1 MYFYNIDKSKTLND
15 LNQEISKHKSIL
27 DHAIKND
34 YPNDV
39 IDAYTNN
46 LKALQLNR
54 KYKYGVTKWN

>member
-1 MYFYNIDKSKTLND
+1 MYFYNIDKSKSLND

-27 DHAIKND
+27 NHAIKNH

-39 IDAYTNN
+39 IDTYANN

-54 KYKYGVTKWN
+54 KYKYGVTK